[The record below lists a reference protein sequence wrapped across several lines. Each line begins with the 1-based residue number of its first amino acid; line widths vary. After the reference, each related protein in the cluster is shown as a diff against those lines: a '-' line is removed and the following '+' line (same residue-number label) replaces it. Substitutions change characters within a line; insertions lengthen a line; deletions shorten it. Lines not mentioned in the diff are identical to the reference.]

1 MGEGTTMGRHG
12 QRRPEGQ
19 SPRGWGESEDEG
31 DGELYFDLT
40 LKYSVSKKE
49 T

>member
-1 MGEGTTMGRHG
+1 MGRHG
-12 QRRPEGQ
+12 QRWLEGR
-19 SPRGWGESEDEG
+19 SPRGWGSQRMKETG
-31 DGELYFDLT
+31 NFTDLT